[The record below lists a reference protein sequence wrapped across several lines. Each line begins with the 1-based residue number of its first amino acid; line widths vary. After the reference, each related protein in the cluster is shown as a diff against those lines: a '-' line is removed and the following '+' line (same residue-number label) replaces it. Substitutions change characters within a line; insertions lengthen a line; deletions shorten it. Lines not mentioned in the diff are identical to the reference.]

1 MEKSKKLQDEE
12 SEKVEESEPV
22 SVPPRKKQSK
32 SKKQPK
38 HKQIFIRLRFNFA
51 ITFNFIISSESAS
64 SAKVKSVAKSR
75 VRRVAVDNIPAPSSA
90 EIVAYDSQDVAALK
104 ASRLAKD
111 WKKMK
116 EPLWHLS
123 TEVVDPYQ
131 DILMQGPHAPKDVT
145 AHDWFNLMHEKD
157 EKEFD
162 ARLKAF
168 KGKRFEGKSR
178 ILWIVYGFSHFA
190 VLDISLIRVIMV
202 YDSILKT
209 AKKWVTGRLQRLLR
223 FVAGG
228 EDDFRVEV
236 KRCAEQVNC
245 DD

>member
-1 MEKSKKLQDEE
+1 M
-12 SEKVEESEPV
+12 
-22 SVPPRKKQSK
+22 
-32 SKKQPK
+32 
-38 HKQIFIRLRFNFA
+38 
-51 ITFNFIISSESAS
+51 
-64 SAKVKSVAKSR
+64 KSVAKSR
-75 VRRVAVDNIPAPSSA
+75 VRRVVVDNVPASSSA
-90 EIVAYDSQDVAALK
+90 EIVAYDSQDVAAIQ

-123 TEVVDPYQ
+123 TEVVDSYQ
-131 DILMQGPHAPKDVT
+131 DILMQSPHAPKDVI
-145 AHDWFNLMHEKD
+145 ARGSLYWFNLMHEKD

-190 VLDISLIRVIMV
+190 VLDISLTERVIKV
-202 YDSILKT
+202 YDSIPGI
-209 AKKWVTGRLQRLLR
+209 AKKWVTGRLQRFLR
-223 FVAGG
+223 SVAGG

-236 KRCAEQVNC
+236 KKCAEQVNC
-245 DD
+245 DDCGVYAMANMRMLLFGLPVTHKLMAGKHVGDYR